1 METGF
6 DIYESA
12 LTNDEVSITYT
23 PATNTRAYTYE
34 IIKDGNIYETYT
46 IPSSAPSQIYLYES
60 GTYQISVT
68 ITDRYNRK
76 TEEVSGT
83 YILDLGVPTIT
94 CDSSVITMYQ
104 TKDVEEIKEAVKDSC
119 RAIDGIDG
127 DISSNL
133 VVGIDSIVP
142 EQIGLQNLTLSVSD
156 TAGNMATKDINLN
169 IRRDTSSYLLGFQII
184 LIFIAIVLLYRF
196 IKYKRS
202 ISYEKRLIRYSVEA
216 VYDRRVSVMD
226 AFVKQYMSLITRIS
240 NVLNKSA
247 LLRKS
252 SQKYEK
258 YIPLYKETYKD
269 GIDFI
274 SVKLLVAILFVVI
287 AIFSKTIQFE
297 VLAMYEVFVPFVF
310 GYILPDIIYMT
321 KYKIHGTRI
330 ENDLLQAIIIMNN
343 AFKSGRSITQAV
355 ELVTKEL
362 DGPIAEEFKKMH
374 LEISFGLSIDVVF
387 KRFSERIDLEEVT
400 YLTASLSILNKTGGN
415 IIKVFDSIE
424 KTLFNKKKLK
434 LELLSLT
441 GSSKIIVYMLIAI
454 PILFV
459 VFISMISPTYFVPLI
474 TTPIGWMIT
483 SIIIVIYILYII
495 CVQKIMKV
503 RMWKNG

>member
-12 LTNDEVSITYT
+12 LTNEEVSITYT
-23 PATNTRAYTYE
+23 PALNTRAYTYE
-34 IIKDGNIYETYT
+34 IIKDGEVYASYT
-46 IPSSAPSQIYLYES
+46 IPSSSPSQIYLYES

-68 ITDRYNRK
+68 ITDRYNKK
-76 TEEVSGT
+76 TEEVSGI
-83 YILDLGVPTIT
+83 YVLDLGVPTIT
-94 CDSSVITMYQ
+94 CDSSVITIMK
-104 TKDVEEIKEAVKDSC
+104 TKDVESIKEQVTSSC
-119 RAIDGIDG
+119 RAIDGVDG

-133 VVGIDSIVP
+133 TVDINSINS
-142 EQIGLQNLTLSVSD
+142 EQIGLQTLTLSVSD
-156 TAGNMATKDINLN
+156 TAGNVTTKDINLN
-169 IRRDTSSYLLGFQII
+169 IRKDNSASLLGFQII
-184 LIFIAIVLLYRF
+184 LIFITIYALYRF
-196 IKYKRS
+196 IKYRKS
-202 ISYEKRLIRYSVEA
+202 IAYEKRLTKYSVKE
-216 VYDRRVSVMD
+216 VYDRRVSIMD
-226 AFVKQYMSLITRIS
+226 AFVRQYENLITRVS
-240 NVLNKSA
+240 NVLMKSSI
-247 LLRKS
+247 LRKT

-258 YIPLYKETYKD
+258 YIPLYKETYKEAMN
-269 GIDFI
+269 FI
-274 SVKLLVAILFVVI
+274 SVKLLVAILFVII
-287 AIFSKTIQFE
+287 AIFSKTLQFE
-297 VLAMYEVFVPFVF
+297 VLEIYEVFLPFIF

-321 KYKIHGTRI
+321 RYKIHRTQI

-374 LEISFGLSIDVVF
+374 LEISFGLAIDVVF
-387 KRFSERIDLEEVT
+387 KRFAERIELEEVT

-415 IIKVFDSIE
+415 IIKVFDTIE

-459 VFISMISPTYFVPLI
+459 LFISMISPTYFVPLI
-474 TTPIGWMIT
+474 SSPIGWMIT
-483 SIIIVIYILYII
+483 GIIIVIYILYII

-503 RMWKNG
+503 RM

>member
-6 DIYESA
+6 DIYEST
-12 LTNDEVSITYT
+12 LTNQELSITYT
-23 PATNTRAYTYE
+23 PSATTRNYTYQVTKNGE
-34 IIKDGNIYETYT
+34 VSETYT
-46 IPSSAPSQIYLYES
+46 VPSSAPSQILLYES

-68 ITDRYNRK
+68 MTDRYNQK
-76 TEEVSGT
+76 TEEISGT
-83 YILDLGVPTIT
+83 YVLDLGEPTIK

-104 TKDVEEIKEAVKDSC
+104 TKNIEDVKKEVTKNC
-119 RAIDGIDG
+119 KVIDGVEG
-127 DISSNL
+127 DISSKL
-133 VVGIDSIVP
+133 EIDTSSLLP
-142 EQIGLQNLTLSVSD
+142 EQIGLQKLTLTVSD
-156 TAGNMATKDINLN
+156 SAGNVATKDINLN
-169 IRRDTSSYLLGFQII
+169 IRKDNSSLLFGFQIG
-184 LIFIAIVLLYRF
+184 LFLIAIILLYRF

-202 ISYEKRLIRYSVEA
+202 VLFEKRLTKYSVEA
-216 VYDRRVSVMD
+216 VYDRRVSVLD
-226 AFVKQYMSLITRIS
+226 ALVKQYIDVITRMS
-240 NVLNKSA
+240 NVLGKSSI
-247 LLRKS
+247 LRKS
-252 SQKYEK
+252 SNKYEK
-258 YIPLYKETYKD
+258 YTPLYKELYKEPM
-269 GIDFI
+269 DFI
-274 SVKLLVAILFVVI
+274 SVKVLTAFLLVII
-287 AIFSKTIQFE
+287 AVFAKTIQFE
-297 VLAMYEVFVPFVF
+297 VLQLYEVFIPFIF
-310 GYILPDIIYMT
+310 GYILPDILYMT
-321 KYKIHGTRI
+321 KYKLHRTRI

-343 AFKSGRSITQAV
+343 AFKSGRSITQAI

-387 KRFSERIDLEEVT
+387 KRFSERIELEEVT

-459 VFISMISPTYFVPLI
+459 VFISMISPSYFVPLI
-474 TTPIGWMIT
+474 STPIGWMIT
-483 SIIIVIYILYII
+483 GVIIVIYILYII

-503 RMWKNG
+503 RM

>member
-12 LTNDEVSITYT
+12 LTNQEISITYT
-23 PATNTRAYTYE
+23 PATNTRAYTYQ
-34 IIKDGNIYETYT
+34 IIKDGEVSETYT
-46 IPSSAPSQIYLYES
+46 IPSSTPSQIHLYES

-68 ITDRYNRK
+68 ITDKYNKK
-76 TEEVSGT
+76 TEDTSGI
-83 YILDLGVPTIT
+83 YILDMGEPTIT
-94 CDSSVITMYQ
+94 CDTSVITMYQ
-104 TKDVEEIKEAVKDSC
+104 TKDVQNIRKEISKNCKV
-119 RAIDGIDG
+119 IDGVEG

-133 VVGIDSIVP
+133 EIVTDTLLP
-142 EQIGLQNLTLSVSD
+142 EQIGLQKITLTASD
-156 TAGNMATKDINLN
+156 SAGNVASKDINLN
-169 IRRDTSSYLLGFQII
+169 IRRDNSSLLLGFQIG
-184 LIFIAIVLLYRF
+184 LFLIAIILLYRF

-202 ISYEKRLIRYSVEA
+202 ESYEKRLSRYSVEA
-216 VYDRRVSVMD
+216 VYDRRISVLD
-226 AFVKQYMSLITRIS
+226 SLSKQYVDLITRMS
-240 NVLNKSA
+240 NVLKKSA
-247 LLRKS
+247 FFTKMSR
-252 SQKYEK
+252 KYEK
-258 YIPLYKETYKD
+258 YIALYKETYKEA
-269 GIDFI
+269 IDFI
-274 SVKLLVAILFVVI
+274 SVKILVSLLFVVL
-287 AIFSKTIQFE
+287 AVFAKTIQFE
-297 VLAMYEVFVPFVF
+297 VLQIYQAFVPFVF

-321 KYKIHGTRI
+321 KYKIHRSRI

-343 AFKSGRSITQAV
+343 AFKSGRSITQAI

-362 DGPIAEEFKKMH
+362 EGPIAEEFKKMH
-374 LEISFGLSIDVVF
+374 LEISFGLSVDVVF
-387 KRFSERIDLEEVT
+387 KRFSERIKLEEVT

-434 LELLSLT
+434 LELVSLT

-474 TTPIGWMIT
+474 STPIGWGIT
-483 SIIIVIYILYII
+483 GLIVIIYIAYII

-503 RMWKNG
+503 RM

>member
-6 DIYESA
+6 DIYESS
-12 LTNDEVSITYT
+12 LTNQEINITYT
-23 PATNTRAYTYE
+23 PGANTRAYTYQ
-34 IIKDGNIYETYT
+34 IIKDGEINETYT

-68 ITDRYNRK
+68 ITDKYNRK
-76 TEEVSGT
+76 TEEISGT
-83 YILDLGVPTIT
+83 YILDLGEPTIT

-104 TKDVEEIKEAVKDSC
+104 TKDVENIKKEVTKNC
-119 RAIDGIDG
+119 KVIDGVEG

-133 VVGIDSIVP
+133 EINTDTILP
-142 EQIGLQNLTLSVSD
+142 EQIGLQKLTLTVSD
-156 TAGNMATKDINLN
+156 SAGNVATKDINLN
-169 IRRDTSSYLLGFQII
+169 IKRDNSSLLLGFQIC
-184 LIFIAIVLLYRF
+184 LFLVAIIVLYRF

-202 ISYEKRLIRYSVEA
+202 VTLEKRLSKYSVEA
-216 VYDRRVSVMD
+216 VYDRRVSVLD
-226 AFVKQYMSLITRIS
+226 ALAKQYADIITRMS
-240 NVLNKSA
+240 NVFSKSSI
-247 LLRKS
+247 LRKS
-252 SQKYEK
+252 SKKYEK
-258 YIPLYKETYKD
+258 YTALYKDTYKD
-269 GIDFI
+269 SMDFI
-274 SVKLLVAILFVVI
+274 SVKFLVAVLFVVL
-287 AIFSKTIQFE
+287 AVFSKTIQFE
-297 VLAMYEVFVPFVF
+297 VLYIHEVFIPFIF
-310 GYILPDIIYMT
+310 GYILPNFIYMT
-321 KYKIHGTRI
+321 KYKLHRTRI

-343 AFKSGRSITQAV
+343 AFKSGRSITQAI

-387 KRFSERIDLEEVT
+387 KRFSERIQLEEVT

-474 TTPIGWMIT
+474 STPIGWIIT
-483 SIIIVIYILYII
+483 GLIIIIYILYII

-503 RMWKNG
+503 RM

>member
-12 LTNDEVSITYT
+12 LTNQEISITYT
-23 PATNTRAYTYE
+23 PSTNTRAYTYQ
-34 IIKDGNIYETYT
+34 IIKDGEISETYT
-46 IPSSAPSQIYLYES
+46 VPSSASSQIHLYES

-76 TEEVSGT
+76 TEEISGT
-83 YILDLGVPTIT
+83 YTLDLGEPTIT

-104 TKDVEEIKEAVKDSC
+104 TKDIENIKKEVANNC
-119 RAIDGIDG
+119 RVIDGVEG

-133 VVGIDSIVP
+133 EIVTDSILP
-142 EQIGLQNLTLSVSD
+142 EQIGLQKLTLTVSD
-156 TAGNMATKDINLN
+156 SAGNMTTKDINLN
-169 IRRDTSSYLLGFQII
+169 IRRDNSSLLLGFQIGLFLI
-184 LIFIAIVLLYRF
+184 AIIFIYRF

-202 ISYEKRLIRYSVEA
+202 VTFEKRLSKYSVEA
-216 VYDRRVSVMD
+216 VYDRRVSVLD
-226 AFVKQYMSLITRIS
+226 ALAKQYTDIITRMS
-240 NVLNKSA
+240 NALGKSSI
-247 LLRKS
+247 LRKAS
-252 SQKYEK
+252 AKYEK
-258 YIPLYKETYKD
+258 YTPLYKETYKEPM
-269 GIDFI
+269 DFI
-274 SVKLLVAILFVVI
+274 SVKILVALLFVILAV
-287 AIFSKTIQFE
+287 FSKTIQFE
-297 VLAMYEVFVPFVF
+297 VLQIYEVFIPFLF
-310 GYILPDIIYMT
+310 GYILPNFIYMT
-321 KYKIHGTRI
+321 RYKLHRTRI

-343 AFKSGRSITQAV
+343 AFKSGRSITQAI

-387 KRFSERIDLEEVT
+387 KRFSERIQLEEVT

-474 TTPIGWMIT
+474 STPIGWIIT
-483 SIIIVIYILYII
+483 GLIIIIYILYIV

-503 RMWKNG
+503 RM

>member
-6 DIYESA
+6 DIYESP
-12 LTNDEVSITYT
+12 LTNKEISITYT
-23 PATNTRAYTYE
+23 PAKNIRAYTYQ
-34 IIKDGNIYETYT
+34 IIKDGEVKETYT
-46 IPSSAPSQIYLYES
+46 IPSSAASQIVLYES

-76 TEEVSGT
+76 TEETSGT
-83 YILDLGVPTIT
+83 YVLDLGEPTIA

-104 TKDVEEIKEAVKDSC
+104 TKDINSIKKEVSNHCKV
-119 RAIDGIDG
+119 IDGVEG
-127 DISSNL
+127 DISTKLELETS
-133 VVGIDSIVP
+133 SILP
-142 EQIGLQNLTLSVSD
+142 EQIGLQPLTLTVSD
-156 TAGNMATKDINLN
+156 NAGNIATKELNLN
-169 IRRDTSSYLLGFQII
+169 IKRDNSSLLLGFQIGLF
-184 LIFIAIVLLYRF
+184 LICIILLYRF

-202 ISYEKRLIRYSVEA
+202 VNFEKRLSKYAVEA
-216 VYDRRVSVMD
+216 VYDRRLSVFD
-226 AFVKQYMSLITRIS
+226 TLALQYMDIITRMSHI
-240 NVLNKSA
+240 LGKSA
-247 LLRKS
+247 LLKKS
-252 SQKYEK
+252 SNKYEK
-258 YIPLYKETYKD
+258 YIPLYKEIYKEPM
-269 GIDFI
+269 DFI
-274 SVKLLVAILFVVI
+274 SVKILTAILLVIV
-287 AIFSKTIQFE
+287 AIFAKTIQFE
-297 VLAMYEVFVPFVF
+297 VLQMYEVFIPCIF
-310 GYILPDIIYMT
+310 GYVLPDIIYLT
-321 KYKIHGTRI
+321 KYKLHRNRI

-343 AFKSGRSITQAV
+343 AFKSGRSITQAI

-387 KRFSERIDLEEVT
+387 KRFSERIKLEEVT

-454 PILFV
+454 PVLFV

-474 TTPIGWMIT
+474 STPIGWIITGLIMI
-483 SIIIVIYILYII
+483 IYVLYIV

-503 RMWKNG
+503 RM